1 MVLQET
7 ISTLLESQ
15 KKVFVTYL
23 DVSKAFDGVWI
34 GGLFYRLRELG
45 IRGRTWRIL
54 YRTYIDFKCRVRV
67 QNKYSNWYTLKCGIH
82 QGGFLSLFKY
92 LVFINS
98 LLVELE
104 QSSLCCSIYGIPVSP
119 LGYADDIAAATTSKP
134 KTDRVLDTVYRHSN
148 RWRYRF
154 NPKKSAILVYGESE
168 TENKRNS
175 RYRVFK

>member
-1 MVLQET
+1 M
-7 ISTLLESQ
+7 
-15 KKVFVTYL
+15 
-23 DVSKAFDGVWI
+23 
-34 GGLFYRLRELG
+34 
-45 IRGRTWRIL
+45 
-54 YRTYIDFKCRVRV
+54 
-67 QNKYSNWYTLKCGIH
+67 
-82 QGGFLSLFKY
+82 
-92 LVFINS
+92 
-98 LLVELE
+98 ELE

-175 RYRVFK
+175 RYRVFKLENEQIKERNSYDHLGLRNSRSGENSVRLNEKVGKGRKVGLS